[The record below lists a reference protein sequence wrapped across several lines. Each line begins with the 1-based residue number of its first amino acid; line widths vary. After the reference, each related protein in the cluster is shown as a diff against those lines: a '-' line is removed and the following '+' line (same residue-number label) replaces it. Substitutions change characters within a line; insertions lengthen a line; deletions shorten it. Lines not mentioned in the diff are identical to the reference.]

1 MTNKQYT
8 SWKIAY
14 FVIMAVIIIYGIFV
28 VKQMDKMAPWTDNM
42 FWVLCPVAVLGG
54 IGVFVGDGI
63 WEEHKRRKKK

>member
-28 VKQMDKMAPWTDNM
+28 VKQMDKMAPWTDNL
-42 FWVLCPVAVLGG
+42 FA
-54 IGVFVGDGI
+54 VFVPIAILAGIEFFISTEI
-63 WEEHKRRKKK
+63 WEEHKRRKDK